1 MFKCRDLFHLPSMS
15 DLKCIAGKEGL
26 DFAIRWAYVS
36 ETVSIRNWVR
46 GGELL
51 IISGAIINNENF
63 SLENVIKEAIELKLS
78 GALILL
84 GPDYIEKIDDA
95 ILEIADKA
103 KFSLFT
109 IPWNVPLVD
118 ILEDIG
124 HSIVES
130 NREEQSD
137 NEVLS
142 SLLFHENIESEF
154 VIQDRFQE
162 INNNDVHYIMAV
174 QCHYNDMKE
183 AVDSTIIYRI
193 REEIKHILDNKK
205 MSSMSRGYG
214 NNIVVMVSK
223 DNIETEEKRTIG
235 MSILNMIEKYYPN
248 MTCNIGVGRCY
259 EDIYI
264 MKDSFHQ
271 ALRCIKAAIKNNK
284 NEKITFWKDLGFYGL
299 LYDIQNKDK
308 LQEYSNEIL
317 SKIIEYDNKNK
328 TNLLET
334 LQYYFDNNCSF
345 KHGAEKMYIHRNTF
359 KYRIDKIEKL
369 TGLDLEDCSVRLNLH
384 SALVIRRF
392 LQ

>member
-1 MFKCRDLFHLPSMS
+1 MS
-15 DLKCIAGKEGL
+15 NLKCIAGKEGL

-36 ETVSIRNWVR
+36 ETVSIKNWVR

-63 SLENVIKEAIELKLS
+63 SLERVIKEAIELKLS

-84 GPDYIEKIDDA
+84 GPNYIEKIDIS
-95 ILEIADKA
+95 ILDIADKA
-103 KFSLFT
+103 SFSLFT

-154 VIQDRFQE
+154 IIQDKFTE
-162 INNNDVHYIMAV
+162 IKNNIHYIMAI

-183 AVDSTIIYRI
+183 TVDSTSIYRL
-193 REEIKHILDNKK
+193 RQEIKHILDNKN
-205 MSSMSRGYG
+205 MFSMSMGYG

-223 DNIETEEKRTIG
+223 DNMEAEEKRTVG
-235 MSILNMIEKYYPN
+235 LNVLKMIEAYYPN
-248 MTCNIGVGRCY
+248 MSCNIGVGRCY
-259 EDIYI
+259 KEIDM

-299 LYDIQNKDK
+299 LYDIQDKDK
-308 LQEYSNEIL
+308 LMEYSNEVL
-317 SKIIEYDNKNK
+317 SKIIDYDNKNK
-328 TNLLET
+328 TNLLDT
-334 LQYYFDNNCSF
+334 LQFYFNNNCSYL
-345 KHGAEKMYIHRNTF
+345 HGSEKMYIHRNTF
-359 KYRIDKIEKL
+359 KYRIDKIQKI
-369 TGLDLEDCSVRLNLH
+369 TGLDLEDCNVRLNLH
-384 SALVIRRF
+384 SALVIRKF